1 MVAQPTA
8 PRKLKSLDDVDQALH
23 ELSWLEHEDARR
35 NAICKQE
42 LDQVKVKQAD
52 RFTVQIDGELMPLAQ
67 RRQFL
72 EEQIAAWCDKYL
84 ATHLPDGKK
93 SMAIAHGEVGY
104 RAQPLSV
111 GLGEGVTEDSVMDKL
126 DRKTNYK
133 EHILNL
139 FNKIFGR
146 HMLGWFVTIEAKLS
160 KSKIVAA
167 FKEQRVDE
175 KTLSGLGL
183 IVNRPEDKLYI
194 KPARYQVDANA
205 PS

>member
-42 LDQVKVKQAD
+42 LDAVKVKQAD
-52 RFTVQIDGELMPLAQ
+52 RFTLQIEGELMPLAQ

-72 EEQIAAWCDKYL
+72 EEQIAAWCEKHL
-84 ATHLPDGKK
+84 ATHLPEGKK
-93 SMAIAHGEVGY
+93 SMNIAHGELGY
-104 RAQPLSV
+104 RAQPMSV
-111 GLGEGVTEDSVMDKL
+111 GLAEGVKADDVLDKL
-126 DRKTNYK
+126 DRKTSYK
-133 EHILNL
+133 ERITDL
-139 FNKIFGR
+139 FNKAFGR
-146 HMLGWFVTIEAKLS
+146 FMLGWFVAIKAELSMAKIIS
-160 KSKIVAA
+160 A

-175 KTLSGLGL
+175 KTLNSLGL
-183 IVNRPEDKLYI
+183 QVNRPDDKLFI

-205 PS
+205 PT